1 MPIRRLVRHL
11 WWLAVMAGLLA
22 TTPAL
27 RAADSTQ
34 PARFL
39 LVFETSH
46 ALKKNLPAI
55 QQEIAKLFAAN
66 FQYEIQSGDDLAVWT
81 VDESLH
87 TGGFPL
93 ASWTPTD
100 AGMEAKQ
107 LDDFLNHQKFT
118 RHASL
123 EALQP
128 VLNRVVKNS
137 ERLTVIVFC
146 DSQSRLKG
154 TPYDSGVNGIITNA
168 AAKFKGGVAPFI
180 LVLRSYQGE
189 YLGCSVNR
197 TSTLS
202 FPKFPPP
209 PAPAPPPAPVVTNV
223 PPPAP
228 PVSGPIVKPV
238 PALIIVGNKS
248 STNLPPPAKVTTT
261 TTTVPAAIIVSNP
274 PPVIVPIATNPPAA
288 SPVPAATNVAPGPSP
303 APAPTPTPAPAPVP
317 APALNVPP
325 VVSNAVV
332 TAAVSPGPAK
342 PEAVLP
348 ATVPKAPAHILGP
361 LVTQAVP
368 STVTPPLVTETKRSG
383 AGSENVPGNRG
394 FLLPL
399 VLGGVALVAA
409 IALVSWLMIRARR
422 PHGSLITRSM
432 LDEPPRPPR
441 K

>member
-1 MPIRRLVRHL
+1 MPIRRLARHL

-27 RAADSTQ
+27 PAADSTQ

-55 QQEIAKLFAAN
+55 EQEIAKLFAAN

-107 LDDFLNHQKFT
+107 LDDFLDHQKFA

-137 ERLTVIVFC
+137 ERLTVIIFC
-146 DSQSRLKG
+146 DSQSRLTG

-168 AAKFKGGVAPFI
+168 AAKYKGGVAPFI

-209 PAPAPPPAPVVTNV
+209 PAPVPPSAPVATNV

-238 PALIIVGNKS
+238 PALIIVGTKS
-248 STNLPPPAKVTTT
+248 STNLPPPAKVTPPPP
-261 TTTVPAAIIVSNP
+261 TVPAAIIVSNP
-274 PPVIVPIATNPPAA
+274 PPVILPAATNPPAA
-288 SPVPAATNVAPGPSP
+288 GLV
-303 APAPTPTPAPAPVP
+303 PAPTNGVATPPASAFTPAPAPVA
-317 APALNVPP
+317 APPPTAPP
-325 VVSNAVV
+325 VASNAVV
-332 TAAVSPGPAK
+332 TAAVSPAPAK
-342 PEAVLP
+342 PAAVFP
-348 ATVPKAPAHILGP
+348 AAVPKAPAPIP
-361 LVTQAVP
+361 EPVVTQMVA
-368 STVTPPLVTETKRSG
+368 STLTPPSVPEAKRSD
-383 AGSENVPGNRG
+383 AGSENVPDNRG

-399 VLGGVALVAA
+399 VLGGVALAAA
-409 IALVSWLMIRARR
+409 IALVSWLMIRSRR

>member
-1 MPIRRLVRHL
+1 MPIRRLARHL

-27 RAADSTQ
+27 PAADSTQ

-55 QQEIAKLFAAN
+55 EQEIAKLFAAN

-107 LDDFLNHQKFT
+107 LDDFLDHQKFA

-137 ERLTVIVFC
+137 ERLTVIIFC
-146 DSQSRLKG
+146 DSQSRLTG

-168 AAKFKGGVAPFI
+168 AAKYKGGVAPFI

-209 PAPAPPPAPVVTNV
+209 PAPVRPSAPVANQC
-223 PPPAP
+223 
-228 PVSGPIVKPV
+228 S
-238 PALIIVGNKS
+238 
-248 STNLPPPAKVTTT
+248 
-261 TTTVPAAIIVSNP
+261 AARAARQWPHRKTGTGFNHRGHQV
-274 PPVIVPIATNPPAA
+274 VDQPPAA
-288 SPVPAATNVAPGPSP
+288 RESDAAAADRAGGDYCEQPAAGHPASRHKPTRRRLGPGPNEWGRHS
-303 APAPTPTPAPAPVP
+303 AGVR
-317 APALNVPP
+317 VH
-325 VVSNAVV
+325 
-332 TAAVSPGPAK
+332 PGP
-342 PEAVLP
+342 
-348 ATVPKAPAHILGP
+348 
-361 LVTQAVP
+361 
-368 STVTPPLVTETKRSG
+368 G
-383 AGSENVPGNRG
+383 AGCCSPSHR
-394 FLLPL
+394 
-399 VLGGVALVAA
+399 AA
-409 IALVSWLMIRARR
+409 S
-422 PHGSLITRSM
+422 GQQ
-432 LDEPPRPPR
+432 
-441 K
+441 